1 MFFAGECAEIERVV
15 RDREGGSRRSMV
27 RTVLVEIDLGY
38 RKPVAIEEPNARAV
52 HLQEVPAHGCNGLE
66 CSGQISA
73 GQRVIVGEGS
83 QGILVL
89 LQEPGWG
96 CARSF
101 WSGTTRGR
109 WGGAGS
115 PA

>member
-1 MFFAGECAEIERVV
+1 MFFAGECAEVEWVV
-15 RDREGGSRRSMV
+15 RDREGGTRRSVV
-27 RTVLVEIDLGY
+27 RIILVEIDLGY
-38 RKPVAIEEPNARAV
+38 CKPVAIEEPNACAV
-52 HLQEVPAHGCNGLE
+52 HLQEVSARGRNGLE

-96 CARSF
+96 CAGSF
-101 WSGTTRGR
+101 LSGATRGR
-109 WGGAGS
+109 WGGAGP